1 MMELAA
7 ALAALSPIQFLSVA
21 GMALLASMVGGIAGY
36 GTGALMPLVLV
47 PLVGA
52 EPIVPIIAISALMT
66 NTSRAVAFRRLIDW
80 RRTLIVLAASVP
92 TSALGAWGY
101 TFLTSVG
108 ASIVIGGMLMA
119 SVPLRRLLKRR
130 DVQVSDRGLAA
141 SSVGYGLVVGGTVGS
156 GIILLSL
163 LMAAGLQGGA
173 VIATDAVI
181 SIVIGLIK
189 IAVFGVAGVMTAQV
203 VAFALLIGVIA
214 FPGAFLAKTVVERL
228 PIHLHTALLDAVVL
242 FGGAF
247 VILRALFW

>member
-1 MMELAA
+1 MMQVVA
-7 ALAALSPIQFLSVA
+7 ALTALSPIQFLAVA
-21 GMALLASMVGGIAGY
+21 GMALLASVVGGVAGY

-66 NTSRAVAFRRLIDW
+66 NSSRAAVFRRLIDW
-80 RRTLIVLAASVP
+80 RRTLIVLAAAVP

-119 SVPLRRLLKRR
+119 SVPLRRMLKRHE
-130 DVQVSDRGLAA
+130 VKVSDGGLAA
-141 SSVGYGLVVGGTVGS
+141 TSVGYGLVVGGTVGS

-163 LMAAGLQGGA
+163 LMAAGLEGGA
-173 VIATDAVI
+173 VIATDAAI

-189 IAVFGVAGVMTAQV
+189 IAVFGIAGVMGAQV

-214 FPGAFLAKTVVERL
+214 FPGAFLAKSLVERM

-247 VILRALFW
+247 VIIRALFW